1 MIGQETE
8 LCRHCGEPVVR
19 LDAGRW
25 SHGFGEW
32 GSVGCRSYSFTLRGD
47 WDERLTRAE
56 KAAPRTRGQRQGRE
70 EFPEWP
76 GLRERRLQAEREQRD
91 AEALAAT
98 RFSPK
103 LARAVEAAEAV
114 VADPGSST
122 FRTLERRRQSVILAM
137 EEQARRAAA
146 EQGHCPTGSFTA
158 QGELNRLM
166 RLTRDLLR
174 SLRTAEEQLPAP
186 EALKAAASR
195 YCARFD
201 QIASD
206 RYASLPQQGDGV
218 ATERYALEQARQNAA
233 IERRRTSSDSE
244 AQE

>member
-1 MIGQETE
+1 M
-8 LCRHCGEPVVR
+8 
-19 LDAGRW
+19 
-25 SHGFGEW
+25 
-32 GSVGCRSYSFTLRGD
+32 RGD

-56 KAAPRTRGQRQGRE
+56 KASPRTRGQREGRE

-76 GLRERRLQAEREQRD
+76 GQREQRLQAEREKQD

-103 LARAVEAAEAV
+103 LARAVKAAEAV
-114 VADPGSST
+114 VADPGGCT

-146 EQGHCPTGSFTA
+146 RQGHSETGSFTA
-158 QGELNRLM
+158 EGELNRLM

-174 SLRTAEEQLPAP
+174 SLRAAEEQLPSA

-201 QIASD
+201 QIASG
-206 RYASLPQQGDGV
+206 RYASLPRQGDGV
-218 ATERYALEQARQNAA
+218 ATERYALDRARQRAVH
-233 IERRRTSSDSE
+233 S
-244 AQE
+244 